1 MKLLNISTDE
11 KDKLNRARIFWKS
24 LTVIFFLATV
34 ALGIMWKIEAYG
46 RSMDAKIIKLETEK
60 ALTAPQSNAK
70 ASSTPETTLHTTQ
83 EKTAPKA
90 VSLGK

>member
-70 ASSTPETTLHTTQ
+70 ATSTPETINTSA
-83 EKTAPKA
+83 APKKA
-90 VSLGK
+90 VSVSLK